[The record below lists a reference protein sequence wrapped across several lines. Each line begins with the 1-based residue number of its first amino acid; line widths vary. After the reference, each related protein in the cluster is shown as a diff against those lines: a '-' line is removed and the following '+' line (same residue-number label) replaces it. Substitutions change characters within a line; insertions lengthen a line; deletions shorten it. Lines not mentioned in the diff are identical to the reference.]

1 MSRLDQEPEVIQLAA
16 DLGLEWRQNPVNE
29 IVRHCLRKIRA
40 WLPDAPP
47 LTNVQEIEDVVSR
60 RLGLTFEE
68 AHTDS
73 DLDAIVRKYVAQGDF
88 VFAHAKQ
95 SLDNWTFA
103 ELFERQNE
111 PEQADHYVAIIDC
124 RGDEKKARRFFT
136 RWHEVAHLLVI
147 TPRLAPPFN
156 RDSKERC
163 PIERMMDVIAG
174 ELGFYEPV
182 FRPELARCVAKHG
195 GLSYQAV
202 EDLRASYCPTASFH
216 ATAIAAVKACDEPT
230 MLVEARFALKA
241 HEQRAL
247 DAGQTFLTEDA
258 KPQSKLR
265 VVSILINQAAKEAGV
280 RIDRN
285 MEVPTGSVIARAIC
299 AGDESVVRGR
309 ENLASWLH
317 SDGTCLPEAD
327 TMIEA
332 SATPDRAIAIIG
344 LMTEKESS
352 YA

>member
-16 DLGLEWRQNPVNE
+16 DLGLDWQNNPVSE
-29 IVRHCLRKIRA
+29 ILQHCLRKIRA

-47 LTNVQEIEDVVSR
+47 PGTVQVIQDIVCR

-68 AHTDS
+68 VHTDS
-73 DLDAIVRKYVAQGDF
+73 DLDSAVRKYVAQGDF

-103 ELFERQNE
+103 ELFERQNA
-111 PEQADHYVAIIDC
+111 PGQPDHYVAIIDC
-124 RGDEKKARRFFT
+124 RGEEKKARRFFT
-136 RWHEVAHLLVI
+136 RWHEVAHLLVL

-156 RDSKERC
+156 RATKERC
-163 PIERMMDVIAG
+163 PIERLMDVIAG

-202 EDLRASYCPTASFH
+202 EDLRASYCPAASFH
-216 ATAIAAVKACDEPT
+216 ATAIAAVKACDEPAL
-230 MLVEARFALKA
+230 LVEARFALKA

-258 KPQSKLR
+258 KSQSKLR
-265 VVSILINQAAKEAGV
+265 IVSVLINQAAKEAGI

-285 MEVPTGSVIARAIC
+285 MEVPATSVIARAIGK
-299 AGDESVVRGR
+299 GDESLIRGR
-309 ENLASWLH
+309 ERLSSWLH
-317 SDGTCLPEAD
+317 SDGSCLPEAD

-332 SATPDRAIAIIG
+332 SATPERAIAIIG